1 MIVIVASKGR
11 FRWIS
16 GIFQA
21 EEVALHY
28 MEQIPEELKEYQ
40 NLIHVEDMKFPFYII
55 ESRGDFQFLTK
66 DEVIV
71 LFNHTDVSEDEDE
84 VHFNIYTVDSDYRPK
99 KPGTDYMGILH
110 HDHVTNEFIAKYKE
124 KGTEILVKKRIF

>member
-1 MIVIVASKGR
+1 MFVIVASKGR
-11 FRWIS
+11 FKWIS

-28 MEQIPEELKEYQ
+28 MGQIPEELKEYQ
-40 NLIHVEDMKFPFYII
+40 NLIHVEDMKYPLYII
-55 ESRGDFQFLTK
+55 ESQRDFQFLTK
-66 DEVIV
+66 DEVIG

-99 KPGTDYMGILH
+99 KPGTDYMGVLH
-110 HDHVTNEFIAKYKE
+110 HDHVTNEFIEKYKE
-124 KGTEILVKKRIF
+124 EGTEILVKKRIF